1 MSENELFNSVLVVE
15 RTLGADKVI
24 QPSVIALFIIL
35 LIWLFIV
42 FVVFR
47 IKIFYSN
54 RVLGVK
60 KVTRI
65 NLVDRKQILFN
76 KFTLVLNMIPR

>member
-24 QPSVIALFIIL
+24 QPSVIGLFILL

-76 KFTLVLNMIPR
+76 KLTLVLNMIPR